1 MRQLF
6 LLSLATL
13 AACVAPPLANAH
25 PAGDVSPPR
34 VLVVEGSGEAAAR
47 ADMATI
53 RLGVRSFAP
62 SAAAAMSETNR
73 KAAATLKSLGK
84 AGVADR
90 DITTTGL
97 SLNARYDYGQN
108 RQEPRISGYEASNN
122 VTVRLRDIDKVGA
135 ILDKALNA
143 GANQMNGISFGFAD
157 PTSLYDEARANAI
170 ADAKRKAS
178 VYADAAGVDVGDILT
193 ISDTNAPIREPMR
206 MMRAE
211 AATADSIPISV
222 GENSVQARVRIVF
235 ELK

>member
-1 MRQLF
+1 MMRQLF

-25 PAGDVSPPR
+25 PAGDVAPPR

-108 RQEPRISGYEASNN
+108 RQEPRISGYEAANN

-135 ILDKALNA
+135 TLDTALNA
-143 GANQMNGISFGFAD
+143 GANQMNGINFPLTHKDIPSEMTIITNLEQLNQTVDFTVNTIQSNHQGNCIIGCYVKPLGF
-157 PTSLYDEARANAI
+157 
-170 ADAKRKAS
+170 
-178 VYADAAGVDVGDILT
+178 
-193 ISDTNAPIREPMR
+193 
-206 MMRAE
+206 
-211 AATADSIPISV
+211 DSHNIHHH
-222 GENSVQARVRIVF
+222 
-235 ELK
+235 